1 MEGGS
6 GGAYPETV
14 SLYPPSSL
22 RSPDRRLLIG
32 GALAGLS
39 PLGACSGPIVVDKA
53 AGRSALLAVAAQTQ
67 LGVTRGYDPK
77 YRVLAY
83 PGGDVSRKTGVCCDV
98 VIRAARDGL
107 GLDLQKLVH
116 EDMVGAF
123 DAYPSRRLWGLSH
136 PDANIDHRRVPN
148 LETWFARQGAEIW
161 RSKAKTRGGFPAP
174 LKAGD
179 ILTWRSWRGGPHIG
193 IVSRG
198 GDHPMIIH
206 NMGAGV
212 MQHGLWLMAL
222 RQQHAAGLYRWPA
235 TS

>member
-1 MEGGS
+1 M
-6 GGAYPETV
+6 
-14 SLYPPSSL
+14 SLYPPSSA
-22 RSPDRRLLIG
+22 PIDRRLLLG
-32 GALAGLS
+32 GALALGAL
-39 PLGACSGPIVVDKA
+39 PLGACSGPILVDV
-53 AGRSALLAVAAQTQ
+53 AGGGAALLAAAAQKQ

-83 PGGDVSRKTGVCCDV
+83 PGGDVPRKTGVCCDV

-116 EDMVGAF
+116 EDMIRAF
-123 DAYPSRRLWGLSH
+123 DAYPSQRLWGLKR
-136 PDANIDHRRVPN
+136 PDSNIDHRRVPN
-148 LETWFARQGAEIW
+148 LETLFARQGAEVW
-161 RSKAKTRGGFPAP
+161 RAKAKTRGGFPAP

-179 ILTWRSWRGGPHIG
+179 ILTWRSWRGSPHIG

-206 NMGAGV
+206 NMGSGV

-222 RQQHAAGLYRWPA
+222 QQQHPAGLYRWPA